1 MFYYKLMNTKKMK
14 KTFTLILLGG
24 LLFFGV
30 ESASAD
36 KFSGGN
42 MYFDNTSTNWSAD
55 YQNFVIGSG
64 SYSEVRAL
72 NNITN
77 TKAKV
82 APLPTSGWNDAT
94 YMAVVFTTTSW
105 GSGSW
110 GSSNLTNATYYSK
123 NDIPW
128 DWYSG
133 GGTFILTPGSTETNL
148 DVTYKGTDHTA
159 LNFCA
164 QTVGIKVVGHDGVA
178 VVPDN
183 APAALS
189 GTGYKYSAWN
199 ACGTTAN
206 NSVAAD
212 AEETTMEV
220 GGGFCAYVKLAYSD
234 VASGY
239 AFIGWY
245 DKDGKLLSSSNN
257 YEYYPNAAAE
267 VYAYF
272 RPTTYTRAITLVN
285 GEKWGTIC
293 LPYSVASDG
302 YSGADL
308 YSIAGKRVDGSGNPT
323 SLVLTEETGALTAGR
338 PYIFHATT
346 DAGLSVTYS
355 GTTAAEAGDNVGLHG
370 SFVAASVESGMY
382 IFNSNT
388 LLKAGTGCSVGANCA
403 YINMS
408 AIDPISPAPGRYIE
422 IPLAPNAGTNI
433 NAIDASEEV
442 VKFFQNGKLF
452 IQKNGAVFDMMG
464 TIVK

>member
-1 MFYYKLMNTKKMK
+1 MSAISNTKLYVLGIGPWDGA
-14 KTFTLILLGG
+14 TFVS
-24 LLFFGV
+24 FC
-30 ESASAD
+30 A
-36 KFSGGN
+36 N
-42 MYFDNTSTNWSAD
+42 ST
-55 YQNFVIGSG
+55 
-64 SYSEVRAL
+64 
-72 NNITN
+72 
-77 TKAKV
+77 KV
-82 APLPTSGWNDAT
+82 ADGNWYYPTDI
-94 YMAVVFTTTSW
+94 
-105 GSGSW
+105 
-110 GSSNLTNATYYSK
+110 SSKASKYTQWYSK
-123 NDIPW
+123 NDHADATFDGDNYYIFYPASSSNNSALNDSPW
-128 DWYSG
+128 K
-133 GGTFILTPGSTETNL
+133 GSTV
-148 DVTYKGTDHTA
+148 DAA
-159 LNFCA
+159 LNGCV
-164 QTVGIKVVGHDGVA
+164 QTVGIKVVGHNGIA
-178 VVPDN
+178 TIPDN
-183 APAALS
+183 APASLA
-189 GTGYKYSAWN
+189 GTGYKFSAYN
-199 ACGTTAN
+199 TCNTAANSSVTAN
-206 NSVAAD
+206 

-220 GGGFCAYVKLAYSD
+220 GGGYRAYVKLAYSD

-403 YINMS
+403 YIDMS